1 MTDLATQLREAIAED
16 ARTHY
21 AIAKDAG
28 VEPDA
33 LYRFVAGKDLY
44 LGTVSKIATVL
55 GLQLAPVKRK
65 RVTKSKH

>member
-21 AIAKDAG
+21 ALAKDAG

-33 LYRFVAGKDLY
+33 LYRFMAGKDLY

-55 GLQLAPVKRK
+55 GLQLVPVRRK
-65 RVTKSKH
+65 RVAKSKH

>member
-1 MTDLATQLREAIAED
+1 MTDLATQLRQAIAED

-28 VEPDA
+28 IEPDA

-44 LGTVSKIATVL
+44 LGTVSKLATVL

-65 RVTKSKH
+65 RVARSS

>member
-1 MTDLATQLREAIAED
+1 MTDLAKQLRESIAAD
-16 ARTHY
+16 PRTHY

-44 LGTVSKIATVL
+44 LGTVSKLATVL
-55 GLQLAPVKRK
+55 GLQLAPVKR
-65 RVTKSKH
+65 RRRNAEA

>member
-21 AIAKDAG
+21 AIARDAG
-28 VEPDA
+28 IEPDA
-33 LYRFVAGKDLY
+33 LYRFMAGKDLY

-55 GLQLAPVKRK
+55 GLQLAPVKKSSRRK
-65 RVTKSKH
+65 

>member
-1 MTDLATQLREAIAED
+1 MTDLATQLRQAIAED

-21 AIAKDAG
+21 ALARDAG

-33 LYRFVAGKDLY
+33 LYRFMAGKDLY

-55 GLQLAPVKRK
+55 GLQLAPVKKK
-65 RVTKSKH
+65 RVAKQA